1 MSSTPQGIPQGMPQ
15 SIQQTSPPP
24 LLARSSSVLLGRQ
37 DYTSV
42 LLRLIGMEL
51 YKIRRRAMSKVF
63 GIISP
68 IVVVL
73 AFVVISLGTIFV
85 VNSPP
90 STFGPP
96 TCSQTNNEPGCT
108 NQPPSQ
114 AQLEQA
120 KQTTLQSVS
129 DPLRLPSSINIATAV
144 IDFVGEILIII
155 LAGSIV
161 GGEYSVGTIRLMA
174 TRGPTRTQFLLGKIG
189 AIIVCIAIAFV
200 VLTPLG
206 ILTGML
212 LNLISGIAPS
222 YAFFSVAWIGN
233 ALLYI
238 ALCMLSVFTYAMMA
252 LFIGTLGRSTA
263 AGVAGALAWAL
274 VEPVVGGILKVIG
287 LLLKNTAGTII
298 SAIPDYF
305 VSNNL
310 GALIQNQGQA
320 VYNGSASQLSNA
332 HALIVIA
339 VYLAIFIGLSWWLI
353 IRRNITN

>member
-1 MSSTPQGIPQGMPQ
+1 MSSTPQGIQQMPL
-15 SIQQTSPPP
+15 PP
-24 LLARSSSVLLGRQ
+24 LSVRSSSVLLGRQ
-37 DYTSV
+37 DYISV

-68 IVVVL
+68 TLIVL
-73 AFVVISLGTIFV
+73 AFLVISLGTIFV

-90 STFGPP
+90 SSFGPVS
-96 TCSQTNNEPGCT
+96 CSQSNNEPGCT
-108 NQPPSQ
+108 NQQLSQ
-114 AQLEQA
+114 AQLDQA
-120 KQTTLQSVS
+120 KQETLQSVS
-129 DPLRLPSSINIATAV
+129 DPLRLPTSLNVATGV

-161 GGEYSVGTIRLMA
+161 GGEYSVGTIRLMS
-174 TRGPTRTQFLLGKIG
+174 TRGPTRTQFMLGKIG
-189 AIIVCIAIAFV
+189 TIIVCIAIAFV
-200 VLTPLG
+200 ILTPLG
-206 ILTGML
+206 ILTGL
-212 LNLISGIAPS
+212 LLHLISGIAPS
-222 YAFFSVAWIGN
+222 YAFFTAAWVGN
-233 ALLYI
+233 ALLYVV
-238 ALCMLSVFTYAMMA
+238 LCMLSVFTYAMMA

-274 VEPVVGGILKVIG
+274 VEPVVGGILKVVG

-310 GALIQNQGQA
+310 SALLQNQGQA
-320 VYNGSASQLSNA
+320 VFNGGASQLSNL

-339 VYLAIFIGLSWWLI
+339 VYLTIFIGLSWWVSTH
-353 IRRNITN
+353 RNITN

>member
-1 MSSTPQGIPQGMPQ
+1 MSSTPQTI
-15 SIQQTSPPP
+15 SEQQTPPP
-24 LLARSSSVLLGRQ
+24 SYGVRSSSVMLGRQ

-68 IVVVL
+68 IVVVG
-73 AFVVISLGTIFV
+73 AFLVISLGTIYV
-85 VNSPP
+85 VTSPP
-90 STFGPP
+90 SAFVPP
-96 TCSQTNNEPGCT
+96 TCAQSRNEPGCT
-108 NQPPSQ
+108 NQQYSLAQENQ
-114 AQLEQA
+114 ARQDS
-120 KQTTLQSVS
+120 LQSLS
-129 DPLRLPSSINIATAV
+129 EPLRLPTSLNIVTAV
-144 IDFVGEILIII
+144 INFIGEILIII

-161 GGEYSVGTIRLMA
+161 GGEYSVGTVRLMF

-189 AIIVCIAIAFV
+189 AIIACIVLAFV

-206 ILTGML
+206 ILTGLL

-222 YAFFSVAWIGN
+222 YAFFTAAWVGN
-233 ALLYI
+233 ALLYLV
-238 ALCMLSVFTYAMMA
+238 LCMLSVFTYGMMA

-274 VEPVVGGILKVIG
+274 VEPIVGGVLQIIG
-287 LLLKNTAGTII
+287 TVVKGNVGNFL

-305 VSNNL
+305 VSTNL
-310 GALIQNQGQA
+310 SALIQNRGQSIF
-320 VYNGSASQLSNA
+320 NGGSSQLSNL

-339 VYLAIFIGLSWWLI
+339 VYLAVFIGLAWWVSTH
-353 IRRNITN
+353 RNVTN